1 MYLNM
6 SKIASPGV
14 MKSKV
19 SSTWTLL
26 LGMIKLNM
34 VDFFLRSLSNSL
46 V

>member
-1 MYLNM
+1 M

-26 LGMIKLNM
+26 GMIKLNM
-34 VDFFLRSLSNSL
+34 VDFFLRSLGNSL